1 MMNRRKFLKT
11 VALSG
16 AVVTASPILLGSL
29 QAKAKTDG
37 LKKRSLEDAMKDVLK
52 GKKPVESEKV
62 KLIAPSIAENGAV
75 VPIKVNVAEP
85 IENVKAIHIFAEKN
99 PDPWTVSA
107 SLTPQNG
114 KPYFATRIRLA
125 KTMDVYAVAELSDGS
140 VIMAKKAVKVTIG
153 GCG

>member
-11 VALSG
+11 AAISG
-16 AVVTASPILLGSL
+16 AVVAVSPALTGSFKAE
-29 QAKAKTDG
+29 AKGEG
-37 LKKRSLEDAMKDVLK
+37 LKKRTLEEAMKDILK

-75 VPIKVNVAEP
+75 VPIKVSVVEP

-107 SLTPQNG
+107 HLTPQNG

-125 KTMDVYAVAELSDGS
+125 KTMNVYAVAELSDGS
-140 VIMAKKAVKVTIG
+140 AIMAKKAVKVTIG